1 MAAGESAVY
10 FSRSRIGCRPHFRR
24 LVIDETPYSLS
35 VSSEQATA
43 RVEENWTGSSQ
54 SAACLRLIYAPWS
67 LMCTP
72 SADRLNRSPSVV
84 ETNLITTPFSFF
96 K

>member
-1 MAAGESAVY
+1 MPQSFPAWPMQWISLPKELRQWRRHFRHNS
-10 FSRSRIGCRPHFRR
+10 SSCRPDAGDRS
-24 LVIDETPYSLS
+24 SL
-35 VSSEQATA
+35 
-43 RVEENWTGSSQ
+43 

-84 ETNLITTPFSFF
+84 DTSLMTTPFSFF